1 MGAAHYAADRR
12 AGAMHGKVFLLD
24 SIYAGIDQHNI
35 YGRVDFAGEVP
46 ASDCEI
52 VVNLESW
59 ADRSSRPR
67 RGLRLKVQVKES
79 KVAGRNISENGDQIS
94 SEGVDVA
101 LGRNFEFKLP
111 LAVLYAQPPEST
123 SDSSS
128 PAATKIRLRVSIW
141 QNRLP
146 MDALPLEGWID
157 LQLLPEHEL
166 MALAH

>member
-1 MGAAHYAADRR
+1 
-12 AGAMHGKVFLLD
+12 
-24 SIYAGIDQHNI
+24 
-35 YGRVDFAGEVP
+35 
-46 ASDCEI
+46 
-52 VVNLESW
+52 
-59 ADRSSRPR
+59 
-67 RGLRLKVQVKES
+67 VKES
-79 KVAGRNISENGDQIS
+79 KVAGRNISENGEQIS

-101 LGRNFEFKLP
+101 VGRNFEFKLP

-128 PAATKIRLRVSIW
+128 PAATRIRLRVSIW

-157 LQLLPEHEL
+157 LQLLPENEL

>member
-1 MGAAHYAADRR
+1 
-12 AGAMHGKVFLLD
+12 
-24 SIYAGIDQHNI
+24 
-35 YGRVDFAGEVP
+35 
-46 ASDCEI
+46 
-52 VVNLESW
+52 
-59 ADRSSRPR
+59 
-67 RGLRLKVQVKES
+67 VKES
-79 KVAGRNISENGDQIS
+79 KIASWNISDNGDHIPTDGA
-94 SEGVDVA
+94 EVA
-101 LGRNFEFKLP
+101 LARNFEFKVP

-128 PAATKIRLRVSIW
+128 PAATKIRLRVAIW

>member
-1 MGAAHYAADRR
+1 
-12 AGAMHGKVFLLD
+12 
-24 SIYAGIDQHNI
+24 
-35 YGRVDFAGEVP
+35 
-46 ASDCEI
+46 
-52 VVNLESW
+52 
-59 ADRSSRPR
+59 
-67 RGLRLKVQVKES
+67 VQVKQS
-79 KVAGRNISENGDQIS
+79 KIAGWNISDNGDQVS
-94 SEGVDVA
+94 LDGAEVA
-101 LGRNFEFKLP
+101 LARNFEFKLP